1 MDALLE
7 SLLGIVAAIA
17 LTACGGAFRFWGQ
30 LQRALAD
37 AAGWKQSFDREHEA
51 TERYRR
57 AEDLATATTI
67 ATKAALAAI
76 GKLDTGV
83 PQ

>member
-7 SLLGIVAAIA
+7 TLLGIAGAIA
-17 LTACGGAFRFWGQ
+17 LTTTGATFKLYGA
-30 LQRALAD
+30 LQRSLAD

-57 AEDLATATTI
+57 AEDLAQATTV
-67 ATKAALAAI
+67 ATKAALAAM
-76 GKLDTGV
+76 GKMPPGATR
-83 PQ
+83 